1 MSPYDSLINPGAQEA
16 SNSFSKGGWL
26 SSLRHSD
33 KPKTLPSPGLHCHPQ
48 TYTEGRTGTKLLSA
62 ARAEAETQEEEHRP
76 DPHLKGASLRNLSR
90 NCCCWVSKAVHL
102 WRRRATSFACSGAT
116 CCLTVAAIFLVFF
129 HFSGSSCK
137 EDLGALTPIL
147 LPLPYSQRTD
157 TTLDFHPLR

>member
-62 ARAEAETQEEEHRP
+62 TRAEAEMQEEEHRP

-137 EDLGALTPIL
+137 EDLGALTPM
-147 LPLPYSQRTD
+147 LPPSPIARERT
-157 TTLDFHPLR
+157 PLSTSIP